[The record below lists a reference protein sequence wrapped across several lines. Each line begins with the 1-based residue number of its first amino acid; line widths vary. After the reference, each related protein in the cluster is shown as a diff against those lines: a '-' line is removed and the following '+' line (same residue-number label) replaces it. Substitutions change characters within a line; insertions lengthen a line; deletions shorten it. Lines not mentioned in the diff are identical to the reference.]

1 MLQSSSINVCKSSV
15 ELEPQAE
22 GSTAESVSMAQEF
35 AVLQM
40 GFPADSHNPSASSQM
55 SNSCLT

>member
-1 MLQSSSINVCKSSV
+1 MSAKFRLS

-35 AVLQM
+35 AVLRMEFQ
-40 GFPADSHNPSASSQM
+40 AESHNPSASS
-55 SNSCLT
+55 